1 MGFHK
6 KIALKKSL
14 NFAQDIHK
22 VYPLSASIQKAF
34 AAVDREPFVPL
45 GFKQFAYKLDA
56 LPIAGSQWIS
66 SPLTVAKMTTA
77 LAPFDTH
84 DSVLEIGCGSGYQ
97 AAILS
102 QLYRRVFT
110 VERIEKL
117 YSESRARFKTLD
129 MNNINLKL
137 DDGNKGWKS
146 YAPYDRILFSASIK
160 EIPAEIFNQLK
171 KGGIL
176 VAPMEVGNTQ
186 VITRFTK
193 KDTITKEV
201 IEECLFV
208 PVLTGVERK

>member
-1 MGFHK
+1 MGFNKH
-6 KIALKKSL
+6 IAQKKSL
-14 NFAQDIHK
+14 AFANDIHK
-22 VYPLSASIQKAF
+22 VYPLQPSIKKAF
-34 AAVDREPFVPL
+34 ATIDREPFVPL

-66 SPLTVAKMTTA
+66 SPLTVAKMTNA
-77 LAPFDTH
+77 LSPFDAH

-102 QLYRRVFT
+102 QIYRRVFT

-117 YSESRARFKTLD
+117 YTPTRALFKTLD
-129 MNNINLKL
+129 LTNINLKL

-160 EIPAEIFNQLK
+160 KIPAEIFEQLRE
-171 KGGIL
+171 GGTL
-176 VAPMEVGNTQ
+176 VAPMDVGGKQ

-193 KDTITKEV
+193 GKTITQEV
-201 IEECLFV
+201 IETCKFV
-208 PVLTGVERK
+208 PVLKGIERG